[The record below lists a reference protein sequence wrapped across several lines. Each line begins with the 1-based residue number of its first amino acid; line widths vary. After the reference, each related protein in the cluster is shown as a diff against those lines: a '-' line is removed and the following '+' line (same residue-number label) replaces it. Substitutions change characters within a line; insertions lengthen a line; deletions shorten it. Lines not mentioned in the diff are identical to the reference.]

1 MFAVLLAFVFDEAW
15 TQYNEAARAIDL
27 EVGAMHGVG
36 MIGATLPPADAQAIL
51 TKEQSYLVS
60 VAFQEWPVMAA
71 RRTEDS
77 GTDLKLQALIQDVAN
92 LHVSDPD
99 QREKKAE
106 MLSLLAQ
113 AHAQRET
120 RIFQAHSG
128 IPGALWWVLIG
139 FTITLALFV
148 SLSEIPYRTTAAA
161 ISAFFAAGIASILVV
176 ARLLDFPFEGALG
189 LSNADFREV
198 IDKISVLLGH

>member
-1 MFAVLLAFVFDEAW
+1 MSYSAAILVIASAALLAALVTMILQSFVAIDLRRKHHDVGSAVFLQLGVVFAVLLAFVFDEAW

-77 GTDLKLQALIQDVAN
+77 APT
-92 LHVSDPD
+92 SSC
-99 QREKKAE
+99 R
-106 MLSLLAQ
+106 
-113 AHAQRET
+113 R
-120 RIFQAHSG
+120 
-128 IPGALWWVLIG
+128 
-139 FTITLALFV
+139 
-148 SLSEIPYRTTAAA
+148 
-161 ISAFFAAGIASILVV
+161 
-176 ARLLDFPFEGALG
+176 
-189 LSNADFREV
+189 
-198 IDKISVLLGH
+198 